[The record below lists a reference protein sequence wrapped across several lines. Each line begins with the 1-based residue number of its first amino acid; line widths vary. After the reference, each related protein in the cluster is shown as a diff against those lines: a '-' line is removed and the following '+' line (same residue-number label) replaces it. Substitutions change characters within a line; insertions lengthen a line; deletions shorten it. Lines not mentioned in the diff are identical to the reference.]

1 MEEQK
6 KYKIFGL
13 LIYYILRIL
22 SKTYKVQKISAEG
35 AMNKNAV
42 YVFWHNKTVSVT
54 VIMDKIKKKAAL
66 ASASKDGELIS
77 IPLEKFGYKVIRG
90 SSGRDGVKG
99 LLKMVKLMKDGY
111 SVGTP
116 VDGPKG
122 PVYKVKPGMLF
133 LAQKSG
139 KKLVPIGTAS
149 KNKWVFEKTWDK
161 IELPKP
167 FSKIVYILG
176 DPINIEPG
184 EDLEAAALRVEK
196 ILLELDRQ
204 AESKLKNT
212 KI

>member
-1 MEEQK
+1 MNKQK
-6 KYKIFGL
+6 KYKMFGL
-13 LIYYILRIL
+13 VIYYILRVL
-22 SKTYKVQKISAEG
+22 SKTYKVKKINVKGVMDE
-35 AMNKNAV
+35 NAV

-66 ASASKDGELIS
+66 ASASNDGELIS

-90 SSGRDGVKG
+90 SSGRDGVRS
-99 LLKMVKLMKDGY
+99 LLKMVKFMKNGY

-122 PVYKVKPGMLF
+122 PVYKAKPGMLF

-139 KKLVPIGTAS
+139 KKLIPIGTAS

-167 FSKIVYILG
+167 FSKIVYIMG
-176 DPINIEPG
+176 DPISIEPN
-184 EDLEAAALRVEK
+184 ENLEEAALKVEK
-196 ILLELDRQ
+196 ILLDLDRQ
-204 AESKLKNT
+204 AEKKLNN
-212 KI
+212 

>member
-1 MEEQK
+1 MKEQK

-13 LIYYILRIL
+13 LIYYILRVL
-22 SKTYKVQKISAEG
+22 SRTYKVQKISSEG
-35 AMNKNAV
+35 VMDENAV
-42 YVFWHNKTVSVT
+42 YVSWHNKIVPIT
-54 VIMDKIKKKAAL
+54 VILDKLKRKAAL

-77 IPLEKFGYKVIRG
+77 VPLEKFGYKVVRG

-99 LLKMVKLMKDGY
+99 LLKMVKFLKEGY
-111 SVGTP
+111 IVGTP

-139 KKLVPIGTAS
+139 KKLVPIGAAS

-167 FSKIVYILG
+167 FSKIVCILG
-176 DPINIEPG
+176 DPISIGPD
-184 EDLEAAALRVEK
+184 EDLEVVALKLEK

-204 AESKLKNT
+204 AGSKLN
-212 KI
+212 